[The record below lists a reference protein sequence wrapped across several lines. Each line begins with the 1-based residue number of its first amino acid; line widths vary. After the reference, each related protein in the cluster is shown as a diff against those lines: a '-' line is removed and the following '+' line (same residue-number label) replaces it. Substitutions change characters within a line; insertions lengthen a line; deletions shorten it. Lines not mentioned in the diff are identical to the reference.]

1 MVRSDRESPYIQAA
15 VVQWLRRSVFD
26 TEIAGSTLRQRTFLY
41 AGQGKHRLQTI
52 AYRAF
57 TSITYL
63 GV

>member
-1 MVRSDRESPYIQAA
+1 M
-15 VVQWLRRSVFD
+15 FD

-41 AGQGKHRLQTI
+41 TGQGKHRLQTN

-57 TSITYL
+57 SIITYM